1 VPGDGPP
8 AQRRDRG
15 QRQRDAQRGQPDA
28 PAGNRD
34 GLVLTTAL
42 NETLRRLH
50 AALGDAFHTERAHA
64 IEIAR
69 LKREWKVRALPGLAH
84 LDTTLLTP
92 DQVAA
97 EAIAFWQSTPEV

>member
-1 VPGDGPP
+1 MSELTAPL
-8 AQRRDRG
+8 RRTLPLRPEKAAPDFNLILAGTLGVG
-15 QRQRDAQRGQPDA
+15 QREVAQ
-28 PAGNRD
+28 
-34 GLVLTTAL
+34 
-42 NETLRRLH
+42 RRLH